1 MKIPLKATVT
11 CKDGE
16 YGSVEELLIDPVK
29 EKVSHIVIINKHNQL
44 KVIIPTNDIEY
55 SSDSVINL
63 DKTAKEI
70 DKYPPFYINEF
81 IQVPSSE
88 MDFAYWGADPT
99 MTHSYTMF
107 PYVIR
112 EGKPMVE
119 VKKEDIPEGEIKYKK
134 GMAVKDSN
142 GKKLGHVD
150 ELIVEK
156 DGDFITHLV
165 MRTGH
170 FLGAKEIAVPNMD
183 IECFDDKCVKLTIP
197 ESEVGDLPQVV
208 IKRAWK

>member
-1 MKIPLKATVT
+1 MKIPLKAKVT

-16 YGSVEELLIDPVK
+16 YGSINELLIDPVK
-29 EKVSHIVIINKHNQL
+29 EKVTHVVIENSHNQL
-44 KVIIPTNDIEY
+44 QVIVPISDIDY
-55 SSDSVINL
+55 SSDTVINL
-63 DKTAKEI
+63 EKTAHEI
-70 DKYPPFYINEF
+70 DKYPPFFTNEF
-81 IQVPSSE
+81 IQIPSTE

-112 EGKPMVE
+112 EGKPMIE
-119 VKKEDIPEGEIKYKK
+119 VKKEDIPEGELKYKK

-142 GKKLGHVD
+142 GKKLGHID

-156 DGDFITHLV
+156 NGEFITHIV

-170 FLGAKEIAVPNMD
+170 LFGAKEVAVPNVD
-183 IECFDDKCVKLTIP
+183 IDCFDAKCVRLTIP
-197 ESEVGDLPQVV
+197 HNEVQDLPQVM
-208 IKRAWK
+208 IKRTWK